1 MALKPQ
7 RALLAL
13 AGLYV
18 LYLAGG
24 LVLASQAVIDRV
36 YFFPGYSIK
45 RPMPDESGFSPDGPV
60 VQNLSG
66 GVALSRRIVPG
77 NLGSVVRI
85 DTLRSASDS
94 LTCFVQET
102 GLAFRFPRHAFP
114 AAEPAEYPAP
124 ARMLVVSDIEGNFK
138 GLQQLLQGAGV
149 VDAQARWRF
158 GAGHLVFV
166 GDMFD
171 RGLQVTECLWLLY
184 KLEHEAAQAGGK
196 VHFILGNHEVMNL
209 TGHYKYLRRK
219 YRHNADS
226 LGLDYAR
233 WYAPDTE
240 LGRWLRS
247 KNVVERIGPTLF
259 VHGGLSPEVAAL
271 RLPLVQLNALTRRSL
286 DASQHAAPRPA
297 EQLVRN
303 PKLSPDWYRGIA
315 QEEAPAAHVAAVL
328 RQYGATRMVIAHTP
342 VEEITPLYNGQVVAI
357 DLPHQEHTKQGFG
370 QALWVEG
377 GRFSVVDNLGRKQAL

>member
-1 MALKPQ
+1 MAFKPK

-13 AGLYV
+13 AAAYF

-24 LVLASQAVIDRV
+24 LALASQAVIDRV
-36 YFFPGYSIK
+36 YFFPGFSIK
-45 RPMPDESGFSPDGPV
+45 RPIPDNSGFSPDGPV
-60 VQNLSG
+60 VQYLPDG
-66 GVALSRRIVPG
+66 TALSRRIVPG
-77 NLGSVVRI
+77 HLGHALQT
-85 DTLRSASDS
+85 DTLRRATDS
-94 LTCFVQET
+94 LSCFVQET
-102 GLAFRFPRHAFP
+102 GLTFRFPRHPFP
-114 AAEPAEYPAP
+114 AVEPAEYPAP
-124 ARMLVVSDIEGNFK
+124 ARMLVLSDIEGNFR

-149 VDAQARWRF
+149 MDAQTRWRF
-158 GAGHLVFV
+158 GTGHLVFV

-209 TGHYKYLRRK
+209 TGHHKYLRRK

-259 VHGGLSPEVAAL
+259 VHGGISPEVAAL
-271 RLPLVQLNALTRRSL
+271 RLPLAQLNALTRRSL
-286 DASQHAAPRPA
+286 DAPQPAAPSPA

-328 RQYGATRMVIAHTP
+328 RQYSATRMVIAHTP
-342 VEEITPLYNGQVVAI
+342 VEKITPLYDGQVVAI
-357 DLPHQEHTKQGFG
+357 DLPHQEHTKQGFM

-377 GRFSVVDNLGRKQAL
+377 GKFSVVDNLGRKQAL